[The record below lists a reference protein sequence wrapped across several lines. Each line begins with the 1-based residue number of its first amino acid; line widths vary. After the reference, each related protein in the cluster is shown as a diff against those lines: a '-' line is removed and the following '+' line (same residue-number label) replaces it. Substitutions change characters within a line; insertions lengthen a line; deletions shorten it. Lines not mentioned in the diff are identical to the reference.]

1 MGVCLSAAHAL
12 ELGLGGTLTVGAY
25 RRSLRQGIGTGR
37 PGIEDELRELG
48 LPVVTPGQ
56 RLSQVRD
63 TVTSL
68 RELDGPD
75 LHTPVVMAVR
85 GPKAQA
91 LAADLADT
99 VTFFAMP
106 GDSRAEI
113 MRLADPAA
121 LRAAD
126 SLLVLPSDPT
136 AATEEILR
144 RREEGGFS
152 YIVVGANAADA
163 LAPVVAEL
171 TGH

>member
-1 MGVCLSAAHAL
+1 M
-12 ELGLGGTLTVGAY
+12 
-25 RRSLRQGIGTGR
+25 RQLR
-37 PGIEDELRELG
+37 
-48 LPVVTPGQ
+48 LPVVTPGE

-63 TVTSL
+63 AVTSL
-68 RELDGPD
+68 RNLDGPD

-85 GPKAQA
+85 GPKAPA
-91 LAADLADT
+91 LAIDLADT
-99 VTFFAMP
+99 VTFVAMP

-113 MRLADPAA
+113 MRMAADFRAVRDVELALHVSVVGDAVSPFMAPPDTDPAA

-136 AATEEILR
+136 AAIEEVLR
-144 RREEGGFS
+144 RREESGFS
-152 YIVVGANAADA
+152 YFVIGANAADT

>member
-1 MGVCLSAAHAL
+1 
-12 ELGLGGTLTVGAY
+12 
-25 RRSLRQGIGTGR
+25 
-37 PGIEDELRELG
+37 
-48 LPVVTPGQ
+48 
-56 RLSQVRD
+56 
-63 TVTSL
+63 
-68 RELDGPD
+68 
-75 LHTPVVMAVR
+75 VR

-99 VTFFAMP
+99 VTFATMP
-106 GDSRAEI
+106 GDARAEI
-113 MRLADPAA
+113 MRLAAEFRALRDLELACHVAVVGDAVSPFMTSPDTDPAA

-126 SLLVLPSDPT
+126 SLLVLPSDPK

-171 TGH
+171 AGH